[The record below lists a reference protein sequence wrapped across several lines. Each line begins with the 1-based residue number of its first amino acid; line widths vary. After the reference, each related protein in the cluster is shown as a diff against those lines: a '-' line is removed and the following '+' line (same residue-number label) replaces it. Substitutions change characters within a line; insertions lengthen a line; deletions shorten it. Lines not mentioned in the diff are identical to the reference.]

1 VIFRK
6 RPFADVIARQL
17 DVFAEDQAHD
27 VFAEIRDRKDLYD
40 RADRDEAEELYG
52 DYIDAVETGTEALA
66 DMRDRFKRTLADE
79 DAAEEYER
87 EFNRAVKKRWSMFGL
102 EIELR

>member
-1 VIFRK
+1 VIFR
-6 RPFADVIARQL
+6 RRRFADVIERQL
-17 DVFAEDQAHD
+17 ALFAEEEEI
-27 VFAEIRDRKDLYD
+27 FAEVRARKDAYD

-66 DMRDRFKRTLADE
+66 DMRDRFKRTLDD

-87 EFNRAVKKRWSMFGL
+87 AFNRAVKKRWPSFGL
-102 EIELR
+102 EIDLR